1 MQLIVGLTILFGGGA
16 LVGAEYFLV
25 KWYPS
30 HQQRVAEEVLSL
42 RPYKNDGLGI
52 EMEVASGIYGQAD
65 PFPGGVKIY
74 RSKFMS
80 IGPSLTITTQPNPDK
95 TFDFTP
101 QLLAKWQTR
110 GVYEEIPRYSF
121 EHTKI
126 QKRDAA
132 LIWQQKDRRM
142 VLTAHIMSLGRIV
155 EAACSPGKSDEALYL
170 RACEK
175 SLRTIK
181 LAGPEPPEEVPPQGV
196 VELNPQ
202 K

>member
-1 MQLIVGLTILFGGGA
+1 MQLIVGLTILLGGGA
-16 LVGAEYFLV
+16 LIGAEYFLV

-30 HQQRVAEEVLSL
+30 HQQRVAEEVLALVPYHNDSL
-42 RPYKNDGLGI
+42 GVDLQ
-52 EMEVASGIYGQAD
+52 VASGIYGKVES
-65 PFPGGVKIY
+65 FPGGVKIY
-74 RSKFMS
+74 RPKFMS

-101 QLLAKWQTR
+101 ELLAKWQTR

-126 QKRDAA
+126 QKRDAV

-142 VLTAHIMSLGRIV
+142 VLSAHIMSSDRIV
-155 EAACSPGKSDEALYL
+155 EAACTPGKEDETLYL

-181 LAGPEPPEEVPPQGV
+181 LAGPEPPEVAPPEGV
-196 VELNPQ
+196 VELSPR

>member
-1 MQLIVGLTILFGGGA
+1 MQLIVGLTILLGGGA
-16 LVGAEYFLV
+16 LLGAEYFLV

-30 HQQRVAEEVLSL
+30 HQQRVAEEALSL
-42 RPYKNDGLGI
+42 VPYKNDGLGI

-74 RSKFMS
+74 RSRFMS

-101 QLLAKWQTR
+101 ELLAKWQTR

-132 LIWQQKDRRM
+132 LIWQQKDRMM
-142 VLTAHIMSLGRIV
+142 VLTAHIMSPDRIL

-181 LAGPEPPEEVPPQGV
+181 VAGPEPPEEAPPQGV